1 MSDEPTL
8 ALHSDGLLS
17 KWGFN
22 DGDTPDN
29 LLDYCDAHGLD
40 YPVGWRRLLYQLVA
54 ERLVPALDQEVTITY
69 IVTNHN
75 PVRALTVDG
84 VDVRAE
90 WYDGDARTAL
100 TPPSVEVTMADVI
113 AMAQQVRP

>member
-1 MSDEPTL
+1 MPTL
-8 ALHSDGLLS
+8 TLYSDGLLS

-22 DGDTPDN
+22 DGDKPDD

-40 YPVGWRRLLYQLVA
+40 YPVGWRRLLYQLVT
-54 ERLVPALDQEVTITY
+54 ERLVPVLDQKVTIIY

-84 VDVRAE
+84 VDVRE
-90 WYDGDARTAL
+90 SWYASEDRMTL
-100 TPPSVEVTMADVI
+100 TPPSVEVPMADVMAL
-113 AMAQQVRP
+113 AMKELQS